1 MRFEMPIKV
10 RYSEVNRFGKVPYH
24 QILDYFQD
32 CSTLQSEIL
41 GDGVRDEYDMDRA
54 WFLIGYD
61 ILLRRM
67 PRLHEDLT
75 ITTEAIR
82 MRRYYGYRR
91 FTLIDS
97 EGETIAD
104 GESLWIYMNTEKML
118 PTKIPLELEKRYIPA
133 PVDYECSISR
143 KIPVEGDWKEEEG
156 IEVTKYYL
164 DTNNHVNNTFYVLW
178 AESLLSEKENI
189 ERIRIDYR
197 KAACY
202 RDKLR
207 VFRCEYKD
215 GIGVRFLN
223 QEEELLCTVAFYK
236 KQH

>member
-1 MRFEMPIKV
+1 MRFDMPIKV
-10 RYSEVNRFGKVPYH
+10 RYSEVDRVGKVPYH

-41 GDGVRDEYDMDRA
+41 GDGVRRDWDMDRA

-61 ILLRRM
+61 ILIQRL

-91 FTLIDS
+91 FMIIDS
-97 EGETIAD
+97 KGETIAD
-104 GESLWIYMNTEKML
+104 GESLWIYMNTENML
-118 PTKIPLELEKRYIPA
+118 PTKIPLELEKRYIPSA
-133 PVDYECSISR
+133 VAYECSISR
-143 KIPVEGDWKEEEG
+143 KISMEGEWKEEED

-178 AESLLSEKENI
+178 AEGLLSGKEEI
-189 ERIRIDYR
+189 RRIRIDYR
-197 KAACY
+197 KAARY
-202 RDKLR
+202 KDKLR
-207 VFRCEYKD
+207 VFRCEEKEKV
-215 GIGVRFLN
+215 GVKFLN
-223 QEEELLCTVAFYK
+223 QKEELLCIVAFYK
-236 KQH
+236 R